1 MWCLLT
7 TSGPCDAMVLSNSL
21 STSNEHPIAASRDPS
36 SSDQRGALRSDF
48 SLPFRAVYQDADIYL
63 LDDPLSAVDAEVGKH
78 LFQL

>member
-1 MWCLLT
+1 MSARMST
-7 TSGPCDAMVLSNSL
+7 PCDAPVLSDPL
-21 STSNEHPIAASRDPS
+21 STSNEHPVAKWHDLSVG
-36 SSDQRGALRSDF
+36 DQRGALWSDF